1 MHNNR
6 ACLVTVCLFTDVRV
20 KYDAIKRSYDEAVQV
35 KASLTKQLHEL
46 RQQQQQQ
53 GSPQGS
59 ARLAQLKEEVT
70 FLHQQL
76 KAYQEDFE
84 AERRDRQR
92 MGREKEMNQIHYEAE
107 MTSLKL
113 QVSLTFCSCYL

>member
-1 MHNNR
+1 MF
-6 ACLVTVCLFTDVRV
+6 LDVRV

-35 KASLTKQLHEL
+35 KTTLSKQLHEL
-46 RQQQQQQ
+46 RQQQ
-53 GSPQGS
+53 GSSQGS
-59 ARLAQLKEEVT
+59 AKLAQLKEEVA

-113 QVSLTFCSCYL
+113 QVSLTCQCVCSCYDKNHVPY

>member
-1 MHNNR
+1 M
-6 ACLVTVCLFTDVRV
+6 
-20 KYDAIKRSYDEAVQV
+20 KRSYDEAVQM
-35 KASLTKQLHEL
+35 KASLTQQLHEL
-46 RQQQQQQ
+46 RQQ
-53 GSPQGS
+53 GLSQGS
-59 ARLAQLKEEVT
+59 AKLAQLKEEVA

-107 MTSLKL
+107 TTS
-113 QVSLTFCSCYL
+113 QTAG